1 MEIEAIYNKG
11 KLEFLQPVRLVR
23 DKLKVRV
30 VVPDEEL
37 VSSAKSA
44 PESSSTKEYSVPDYV
59 RQESEKLRSRLEKIR
74 NAPLP
79 PDEQLST
86 LSAKQQERIEAFA
99 LRDEIKGKR

>member
-23 DKLKVRV
+23 DKIKVRV

-37 VSSAKSA
+37 VYAAPSAS
-44 PESSSTKEYSVPDYV
+44 EFRSTKKYSVPQYV
-59 RQESEKLRSRLEKIR
+59 RRESEKLRSRLDKIR

-79 PDEQLST
+79 PDEQLSP
-86 LSAKQQERIEAFA
+86 LSAKHQERIEAFA
-99 LRDEIKGKR
+99 LRDEIKGIR